1 MKYIVCQTP
10 GHFSMKEKSVPK
22 AKEGEALLKIHQVGI
37 CGTDYHAY
45 KGQQAFFSYP
55 RILGHELAA
64 TVISTGTNPQGIKEG
79 DQVIIMP
86 YMSCGECLACRSA
99 KTNCCSNIKV
109 LGVHTDGGMQE
120 QITVPTKFLLK
131 ANHLSL
137 DQMVIAEP
145 LAIGAHAIR
154 RANLQPGETVL
165 VIGCGP
171 IGIGLIALAQIAGAR
186 VIAMDIDEN
195 KLQFVKDQIGVH
207 AVIKADASALEK
219 INSLTNGE
227 LCTAVFDATG
237 IQKAMQSGPDY
248 LSHGG
253 RFVLVGLF
261 KGELS
266 FHHPSIHA
274 KEASLLCSRNATL
287 EDFETVIEALPDF
300 PTEAY
305 LTHRV
310 ELDEMI
316 PCFDSLMKQENKVIK
331 AVVKFS

>member
-1 MKYIVCQTP
+1 MKYIVCEKP
-10 GHFSMKEKSVPK
+10 GHFAMKTKPAPK
-22 AKEGEALLKIHQVGI
+22 AGEGEALLKIHQVGI

-45 KGQQAFFSYP
+45 KGKQAFFSYP

-64 TVISTGTNPQGIKEG
+64 TVISVGSNSQGIQPE
-79 DQVIIMP
+79 DRVIIMP
-86 YMSCGECLACRSA
+86 YMSCGHCLACRSG
-99 KTNCCSNIKV
+99 KTNCCTNIEV
-109 LGVHTDGGMQE
+109 LGVHTDGGMQQ

-131 ANHLSL
+131 TNHLSL
-137 DQMVIAEP
+137 DQMVITEP
-145 LAIGAHAIR
+145 LAIGAHALR
-154 RANLQPGETVL
+154 RADLQRGETIL

-171 IGIGLIALAQIAGAR
+171 IGIGLIALAKIKGAR

-195 KLQFVKDQIGVH
+195 KLLFVQEQMGIKDV
-207 AVIKADASALEK
+207 VKADDSAFNK
-219 INSLTNGE
+219 INSLTNGD

-237 IQKAMQSGPDY
+237 IQSAMESGPSF

-261 KGELS
+261 KGELR

-274 KEASLLCSRNATL
+274 KEASLLCSRNATI
-287 EDFETVIEALPDF
+287 EDFETVIEALPNF

-305 LTHRV
+305 LTHRL

-316 PCFDSLMKQENKVIK
+316 PDFEELMKPENKVIK
-331 AVVKFS
+331 AVIKFS